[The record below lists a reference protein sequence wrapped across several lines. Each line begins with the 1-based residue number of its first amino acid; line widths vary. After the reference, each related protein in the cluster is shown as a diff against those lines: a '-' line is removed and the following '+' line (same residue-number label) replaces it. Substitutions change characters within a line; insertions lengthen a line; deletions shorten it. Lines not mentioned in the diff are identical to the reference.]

1 MLVKCKICGKEFEPK
16 RTAGRR
22 PDFCSEECRRKA
34 HTKKTTRYL
43 NERYKNDEEFRKR
56 RIASN
61 IESNRRKREERKE
74 QAMQELVA
82 DLMLADTSD
91 EVRKILDERVRLKS
105 HTYAQSV

>member
-74 QAMQELVA
+74 QAMNGLVLEIMNA
-82 DLMLADTSD
+82 GSAE
-91 EVRKILDERVRLKS
+91 EVRKILDKNVRLKS
-105 HTYAQSV
+105 HTYA

>member
-1 MLVKCKICGKEFEPK
+1 MLVECKICGKEFEPK

-74 QAMQELVA
+74 QAMNGLVLEIMNA
-82 DLMLADTSD
+82 GSAE
-91 EVRKILDERVRLKS
+91 EVRKILDKNVRLKS
-105 HTYAQSV
+105 QTYA